1 MDPAFVAIL
10 VAVVV
15 SLGLG
20 LWRSWLALFPGFSLH
35 ADYGIRGGWFGTRV
49 TFKGTGPGSG
59 RSCTY

>member
-1 MDPAFVAIL
+1 MDSAFVVIV

-15 SLGLG
+15 PLV